1 MYTYTQ
7 CLSVPDNG
15 KTLYMSRK
23 HYTSSRKPQNPLKSV
38 MEHFEATNYV

>member
-15 KTLYMSRK
+15 KMLYTSRK